1 VNYDPDNPDQTFE
14 NSPNYITKY
23 DVGIV
28 SLTEQFSP
36 LVGIDVTFQNS
47 LSARIEYKKLRN
59 LTLSYVNN
67 QLTEVVGNEI
77 LFGFGF
83 RLKSLKLTIGSVSG
97 GGKKS
102 SFSSDM
108 NFKLDVGIR
117 DNKTTLR
124 RIDQENN
131 QISAGSRQF
140 NLNFSSD
147 YMLSK
152 SLQLKFYLNWT
163 SSNPYISSQF
173 PNSTVQGGFSLRF
186 NLAQ

>member
-1 VNYDPDNPDQTFE
+1 MTYE
-14 NSPNYITKY
+14 NSPNYITQY
-23 DVGIV
+23 DVGVV
-28 SLTEQFSP
+28 SLTEAFSP
-36 LVGIDVTFQNS
+36 LIGIDVTFQNS
-47 LSARIEYKKLRN
+47 LSARIDYKKLRN
-59 LTLSYVNN
+59 LTMSYVNN

-77 LFGFGF
+77 LVGFGY
-83 RLKSLKLTIGSVSG
+83 RLKNLKLSFGSVSG

-102 SFSSDM
+102 SLSSDM

-131 QISAGSRQF
+131 QISAGSKQF

-152 SLQLKFYLNWT
+152 SLQLKFYLNWI
-163 SSNPYISSQF
+163 SNNPYVSSQF
-173 PNSTVQGGFSLRF
+173 PNSTIQGGFSLRF